1 MYDKRELRKQCK
13 TIRMGLKDPEKD
25 KLIAEHALSAFGDI
39 ESCFCY
45 LSFGS
50 EAGTGDLIEA
60 LKERG
65 RLVCVPKVIGRDML
79 SVPLSGELEAGAYG
93 ISEPKSRE
101 EHTCAVAFT
110 PMLAVDKEGFRL
122 GYGGGY
128 YDRYF
133 ALHPEVLRVGL
144 AYEGQM
150 IETIP
155 REDTDIPLDALVTEQ
170 GVKYFSK
177 RRNQL

>member
-1 MYDKRELRKQCK
+1 
-13 TIRMGLKDPEKD
+13 
-25 KLIAEHALSAFGDI
+25 
-39 ESCFCY
+39 
-45 LSFGS
+45 
-50 EAGTGDLIEA
+50 
-60 LKERG
+60 
-65 RLVCVPKVIGRDML
+65 ML

-93 ISEPKSRE
+93 ISEPKSGE

-155 REDTDIPLDALVTEQ
+155 REDTDIPLDALVTER